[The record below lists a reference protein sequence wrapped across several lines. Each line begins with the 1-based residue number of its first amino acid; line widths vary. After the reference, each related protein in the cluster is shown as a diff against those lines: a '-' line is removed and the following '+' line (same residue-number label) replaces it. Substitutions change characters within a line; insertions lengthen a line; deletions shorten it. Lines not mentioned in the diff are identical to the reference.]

1 MFSADDNRITSV
13 NGIAFANLALRE
25 VDLKK
30 NECINT
36 DFYIK
41 RGSHHALRRI
51 SRNCGSN
58 DIERKQI
65 SCITSIFCFY
75 ETYFPT
81 TCCEL
86 EAGTFIDAP
95 DYTFKADE
103 ERINTEYLHIR
114 YQQNIHF
121 LPILLH
127 ERFPDLEFYDIRS
140 TATPKISKKN
150 FEKLVKLKGLK
161 LTDNQIEVIKSDT
174 FEDLIS
180 LRELRLSKK
189 PGWNGRSSSMIAARS
204 FFSLNFTDNQRLTAL
219 NGQAFANLHNLE
231 FLLLQNEGFCIDSF
245 FVLKKD
251 TSRLKIFEKVTKLCG
266 YDENDFVEIPCE
278 KFDSLSKSESCMMNG
293 STIINATNFIIA
305 DPRDDDIRGIFFDLN
320 KKIEYLP
327 YKIYMQLPILI
338 KYSANNCSIK
348 QISMENFEKLN
359 RLEQIRLAGN
369 LIQKI
374 SGNTFKGLKRLKHV
388 DLGKFGIYLY
398 KSLLQQ
404 YKF

>member
-30 NECINT
+30 NVCINT

-95 DYTFKADE
+95 DFTFKADE
-103 ERINTEYLHIR
+103 ERINTTYLHIR

-189 PGWNGRSSSMIAARS
+189 PGCHG
-204 FFSLNFTDNQRLTAL
+204 
-219 NGQAFANLHNLE
+219 
-231 FLLLQNEGFCIDSF
+231 
-245 FVLKKD
+245 
-251 TSRLKIFEKVTKLCG
+251 
-266 YDENDFVEIPCE
+266 
-278 KFDSLSKSESCMMNG
+278 
-293 STIINATNFIIA
+293 
-305 DPRDDDIRGIFFDLN
+305 
-320 KKIEYLP
+320 
-327 YKIYMQLPILI
+327 
-338 KYSANNCSIK
+338 K
-348 QISMENFEKLN
+348 QPQENFHEKLP
-359 RLEQIRLAGN
+359 
-369 LIQKI
+369 
-374 SGNTFKGLKRLKHV
+374 F
-388 DLGKFGIYLY
+388 FY
-398 KSLLQQ
+398 
-404 YKF
+404 